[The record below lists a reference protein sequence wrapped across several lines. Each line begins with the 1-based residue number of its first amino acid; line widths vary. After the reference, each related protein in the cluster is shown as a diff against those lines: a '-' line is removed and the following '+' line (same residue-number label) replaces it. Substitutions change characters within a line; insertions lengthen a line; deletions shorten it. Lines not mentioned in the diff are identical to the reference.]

1 MKIVEKMHAKAK
13 NLTGESPV
21 AIAFLGDSV
30 TQGCFDIYPTSPTGL
45 QTTFD
50 AENGYHTKLR
60 KMLNTFFPSVP
71 INIINGGISGGGA
84 PEGLARIE
92 RDVLRFSPDL
102 CVVCFGLN
110 DCCRGDIEAYR
121 SSMTAIFDRLIKENI
136 EVILLTPNMMCTDV
150 SCHINF
156 ELARDTAKMVAEKQ
170 NGGVLEEYLEA
181 AKAEAKKR
189 NIPICDCYA
198 IWKKL
203 YESGVVINDLLSNYI
218 NHPTADMN
226 NIFAWSLVQTMFEM
240 K

>member
-1 MKIVEKMHAKAK
+1 MRKKAE
-13 NLTGESPV
+13 NLTGEPPV

-30 TQGCFDIYPTSPTGL
+30 TQGCFDIYPTSPTTL
-45 QTTFD
+45 QTYFD

-60 KMLNTFFPSVP
+60 KMLNMLFPSVP

-84 PEGLARIE
+84 PEGLARID
-92 RDVLRFSPDL
+92 RDVIRFSPDI

-121 SSMTAIFDRLIKENI
+121 NAMCGIFDRLAKENI
-136 EVILLTPNMMCTDV
+136 EIILMTPNMMCTDI

-156 ELARDTAKMVAEKQ
+156 DMARDTAKMVAEKQ
-170 NGGVLEEYLEA
+170 NGGVLEEYLNT
-181 AKAEAKKR
+181 AKAEAEKR
-189 NIPICDCYA
+189 NIPVCDCYA

-203 YESGVVINDLLSNYI
+203 YESGVNTNDLLSNYI